1 MNCCYNCQ
9 RRHVGCHGQ
18 CADYAAYK
26 AELDAHKAKIG
37 KVRGVERMIRCYTID
52 SAMRGMKRKGLMT

>member
-9 RRHVGCHGQ
+9 RRHAGCHGQ

-26 AELDAHKAKIG
+26 AELEANKSKISKA
-37 KVRGVERMIRCYTID
+37 RGGERMMRCYD
-52 SAMRGMKRKGLMT
+52 ADLSRRVKG

>member
-9 RRHVGCHGQ
+9 SRHAGCHVQ

-26 AELDAHKAKIG
+26 IELEAHKSKVG
-37 KVRGVERMIRCYTID
+37 KVRGVEHMMNEYNVALSRRV
-52 SAMRGMKRKGLMT
+52 RGAKS

>member
-9 RRHVGCHGQ
+9 SRHAGCYGQ

-26 AELDAHKAKIG
+26 AELEAHKAKIS
-37 KVRGVERMIRCYTID
+37 KVRGVERMMRCYD
-52 SAMRGMKRKGLMT
+52 ADMSRRVKR

>member
-9 RRHVGCHGQ
+9 RRHAGCHGQ

-26 AELDAHKAKIG
+26 SELEASKSKISKA
-37 KVRGVERMIRCYTID
+37 RGVERMMRCYNID
-52 SAMRGMKRKGLMT
+52 TRRKWRANV

>member
-9 RRHVGCHGQ
+9 RRHAGCHGQ

-26 AELDAHKAKIG
+26 AELEAHKTKIG
-37 KVRGVERMIRCYTID
+37 KVRGVEIMMLCYKGD
-52 SAMRGMKRKGLMT
+52 LSKRAKR

>member
-1 MNCCYNCQ
+1 MNCCCNCQ

-26 AELDAHKAKIG
+26 AELEANKVRIG
-37 KVRGVERMIRCYTID
+37 KVRGVERMMRCYAID
-52 SAMRGMKRKGLMT
+52 SMKRKGLTT

>member
-9 RRHVGCHGQ
+9 SRHAGCHGQ

-26 AELDAHKAKIG
+26 TELEAHKAKIS
-37 KVRGVERMIRCYTID
+37 KVREVEIMMRCYKGD
-52 SAMRGMKRKGLMT
+52 LSKRVKR

>member
-9 RRHVGCHGQ
+9 RRHAGCHGQ

-26 AELDAHKAKIG
+26 TELEAHKTKIG
-37 KVRGVERMIRCYTID
+37 KARGVELMVRCYKAD
-52 SAMRGMKRKGLMT
+52 LSKRVKR

>member
-26 AELDAHKAKIG
+26 AELEAHKAKIG

-52 SAMRGMKRKGLMT
+52 SAMRA

>member
-9 RRHVGCHGQ
+9 RRHAGCHGQ

-26 AELDAHKAKIG
+26 TELEKISKA
-37 KVRGVERMIRCYTID
+37 RGVERMMRCYD
-52 SAMRGMKRKGLMT
+52 ANLSRRVKG

>member
-9 RRHVGCHGQ
+9 RRHAGCHGQ

-26 AELDAHKAKIG
+26 AERDAHKAKIS
-37 KVRGVERMIRCYTID
+37 KVRGVERMMRCYY
-52 SAMRGMKRKGLMT
+52 AGMSRRVKR